1 MAYEKITMAAGGREF
16 EGWTSVSVV
25 AEWGAAT
32 RTFEIV
38 VTEIGG
44 FANGGVTKWH
54 FPPSTPV
61 SLYAN
66 GSLLLTGSVDKY
78 NPQIGP
84 QEHTVTIRGRG
95 TGMGIVD
102 CSVKHPTGQ
111 FENKTI
117 LQIAQE
123 LSGPFGVTISALSSA
138 ADVAARVV
146 PWFQVQ
152 RGATVWS
159 QIMRLLPQIGATL
172 TGQADGSVAIMRCE
186 PKEHPG
192 GLTEGENIL
201 QASADWDD
209 SGRFE
214 DYEVTGQSSIGT
226 EDENFEVSG
235 EASGASMGQY
245 RYTETID
252 QAETDAGRARE
263 HATWQMLRAAGLCR
277 QAEITV
283 PGFRDGAGALWEPG
297 QTVFTFSPSLK
308 LEQPMMIK
316 TANFVQ
322 SSEEGTVTHLTLV
335 DPRTGGGAGGD
346 YDGGG
351 WDVFEGHGGAR

>member
-1 MAYEKITMAAGGREF
+1 MAFERIAMTANDREF
-16 EGWTSVSVV
+16 EGWTSVEVV

-32 RTFEIV
+32 RTFNIQ
-38 VTEIGG
+38 VTEVGG
-44 FANGGVTKWH
+44 FGNGGYTKWH

-61 SLYAN
+61 TLLAT
-66 GSLLLTGSVDKY
+66 GSLMLTGSVDMY
-78 NPQIGP
+78 NPHISATD
-84 QEHTVTIRGRG
+84 HTVTITGRG
-95 TGMGIVD
+95 EGKGIVD
-102 CSVKHPTGQ
+102 CSVKHATGQ
-111 FENKTI
+111 FENKTV

-123 LSGPFGVTISALSSA
+123 LAAPFGVTIAAAASA
-138 ADVAARVV
+138 ASAAAAVI

-159 QIMRLLPQIGATL
+159 QIMRLLPQRGATL
-172 TGQADGSVAIMRCE
+172 TGQDDGSVAIMRCE
-186 PKEHPG
+186 AIEHAG
-192 GLTEGENIL
+192 GLIEGENIID
-201 QASADWDD
+201 AAAEWDD

-235 EASGASMGQY
+235 EASGAPMEQY

-277 QAEITV
+277 QASITV
-283 PGFRDGAGALWEPG
+283 PGFRDGAGKLWVPG

-316 TANFVQ
+316 SAAFIQNA
-322 SSEEGTVTHLTLV
+322 EEGTVTHLTLV
-335 DPRTGGGAGGD
+335 DPRTGGGSGGD

-351 WDVFEGHGGAR
+351 WDVFDGHGGAR